1 MKNKLKVKKINIL
14 KLKKVRNLHKD
25 ICFIINICYN

>member
-1 MKNKLKVKKINIL
+1 MKNKLKVKNKYFKI
-14 KLKKVRNLHKD
+14 KKVRNLHKD